1 MERNCICSED
11 NFLEYLLCLLLTLN
25 TVGTNI
31 YIEPTLRDVELGSLG
46 MTTEVAVEYALEICG
61 RYVLKPSRYQ

>member
-25 TVGTNI
+25 TVGTNV

-46 MTTEVAVEYALEICG
+46 MTTEVAV
-61 RYVLKPSRYQ
+61 

>member
-1 MERNCICSED
+1 MKKKYYVERNCVCSED

-25 TVGTNI
+25 TVGTSV

-46 MTTEVAVEYALEICG
+46 MNTEAAV
-61 RYVLKPSRYQ
+61 